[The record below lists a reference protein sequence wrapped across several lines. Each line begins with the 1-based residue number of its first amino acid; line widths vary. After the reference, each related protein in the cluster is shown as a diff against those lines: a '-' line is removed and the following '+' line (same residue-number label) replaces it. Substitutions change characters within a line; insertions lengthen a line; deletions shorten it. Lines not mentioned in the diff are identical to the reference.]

1 MRTKIRTGPL
11 SHYRTNTWMEPVRCF
26 RCILL
31 RMKLSGESAPGE
43 VQPTD
48 LPQSSVDLIMRAR
61 QGDGVAWE
69 VLVQQYQQPAF
80 RLAYLFLEDSDEAED
95 VAQETFLRAF
105 QALDRFDLS
114 RPMLPWI
121 LSIAANLARN
131 RRRSIWRFFGVVQ
144 RLVREEPRLV
154 SGEVDGAEQRWQT
167 QSLWDAVQHLKHND
181 QEVIYLRFFL
191 ELSVEETAQTMA
203 VAPGTVKSRLNRA
216 LTRLREVID
225 RDHPDLKDSWT

>member
-1 MRTKIRTGPL
+1 
-11 SHYRTNTWMEPVRCF
+11 
-26 RCILL
+26 
-31 RMKLSGESAPGE
+31 MKLSGESAPGE

-48 LPQSSVDLIMRAR
+48 LPQSSVDLIIRAR

-131 RRRSIWRFFGVVQ
+131 RRRSVWRFFAAVQ
-144 RLVREEPRLV
+144 RLVWEEPRLV
-154 SGEVDGAEQRWQT
+154 SGEMDGAEQR
-167 QSLWDAVQHLKHND
+167 
-181 QEVIYLRFFL
+181 
-191 ELSVEETAQTMA
+191 
-203 VAPGTVKSRLNRA
+203 
-216 LTRLREVID
+216 
-225 RDHPDLKDSWT
+225 